1 MKYVVHLYSLFG
13 VCISCP
19 KANEHEHTFL
29 ESYNFVI
36 KGMFSD
42 SRSFGDFQT
51 QEGAWKAILDGYK
64 GYKYIPRLFI
74 SKEAE

>member
-19 KANEHEHTFL
+19 VANEYEPTFL
-29 ESYNFVI
+29 ESYSFVK

-42 SRSFGDFQT
+42 SHSFGDFQT
-51 QEGAWKAILDGYK
+51 QERAWKAILDGYK
-64 GYKYIPRLFI
+64 EYKYIPRLFI
-74 SKEAE
+74 SKEVE